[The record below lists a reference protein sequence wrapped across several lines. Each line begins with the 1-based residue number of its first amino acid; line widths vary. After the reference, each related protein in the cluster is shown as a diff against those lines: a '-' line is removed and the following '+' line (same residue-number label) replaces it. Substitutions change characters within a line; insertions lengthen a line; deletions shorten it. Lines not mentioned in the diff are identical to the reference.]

1 MLLNIGLAV
10 CFLLFM
16 VVYWF
21 SEGCTEGYTWANK
34 ARRSKNVLIFGSVNK
49 KGKPSGQG
57 ILDYHA
63 WRLGENLGNVGC
75 MLVAYMLGMW
85 CETNFYDLV
94 LIWLGSWMVGYF
106 VYERALNYVCS
117 GSAFTTKGPWK
128 MMHISIE
135 RSSKFDIAVCI
146 AGLIVFYLGAFSII
160 F

>member
-1 MLLNIGLAV
+1 MILEL
-10 CFLLFM
+10 CFLFFM

-21 SEGCTEGYTWANK
+21 SEGCTEGYTWAKK
-34 ARRSKNVLIFGSVNK
+34 ARRSKNSLIFGSVNK

-63 WRLGENLGNVGC
+63 WRLGENIGMVGC
-75 MLVAYMLGMW
+75 ILASSTLGTVGVSFYSFVLV
-85 CETNFYDLV
+85 
-94 LIWLGSWMVGYF
+94 WLGSWMVGYF
-106 VYERALNYVCS
+106 VYERALNYICS

-146 AGLIVFYLGAFSII
+146 LGLVIFYLGC
-160 F
+160 

>member
-1 MLLNIGLAV
+1 
-10 CFLLFM
+10 M

-21 SEGCTEGYTWANK
+21 SEGCTEGYTWASK
-34 ARRSKNVLIFGSVNK
+34 TRRSKNALIFGSVNK

-57 ILDYHA
+57 ILDYPA
-63 WRLGENLGNVGC
+63 WRLGENIGTVGC
-75 MLVAYMLGMW
+75 ILAAFTLGSVGVS
-85 CETNFYDLV
+85 FYSLV

-106 VYERALNYVCS
+106 VYERALNYICK

-135 RSSKFDIAVCI
+135 RSSKFDVAVCI

>member
-1 MLLNIGLAV
+1 
-10 CFLLFM
+10 M

-34 ARRSKNVLIFGSVNK
+34 ARRSKNALIFGSVNK

-75 MLVAYMLGMW
+75 MLIAFILGI
-85 CETNFYDLV
+85 NGASFYSLV

-135 RSSKFDIAVCI
+135 RSSKFDIAVCVL
-146 AGLIVFYLGAFSII
+146 GLIIFYLGC
-160 F
+160 

>member
-1 MLLNIGLAV
+1 MILEL
-10 CFLLFM
+10 CFLFFM

-21 SEGCTEGYTWANK
+21 SEGCTEGYTWANAK
-34 ARRSKNVLIFGSVNK
+34 RRKSNSLIFGSVNK

-75 MLVAYMLGMW
+75 MLIAFILGI
-85 CETNFYDLV
+85 NGASFYSLV

-128 MMHISIE
+128 MMHTSIE
-135 RSSKFDIAVCI
+135 RSSKFDIAVCVL
-146 AGLIVFYLGAFSII
+146 GLVIFYLGC
-160 F
+160 

>member
-1 MLLNIGLAV
+1 MILEL
-10 CFLLFM
+10 CFLFFM

-34 ARRSKNVLIFGSVNK
+34 ARRSKNSLIFGSVNK

-63 WRLGENLGNVGC
+63 WRLGENVGMVGC
-75 MLVAYMLGMW
+75 ILAGSTLGTVGVSFYSFVLV
-85 CETNFYDLV
+85 
-94 LIWLGSWMVGYF
+94 WLGSWMVGYF

-135 RSSKFDIAVCI
+135 RSSKFDVAVCI